1 MRGTGSR
8 PLSASS
14 GSTPSCSVASG
25 GGFVDLPERTVR
37 HLENAADNAS
47 AQADAIRK
55 AMEGVKA
62 LSDGASEGATGE

>member
-1 MRGTGSR
+1 M
-8 PLSASS
+8 
-14 GSTPSCSVASG
+14 SG

-55 AMEGVKA
+55 AMDGVKA
-62 LSDGASEGATGE
+62 ISREADGEGCGE

>member
-1 MRGTGSR
+1 M
-8 PLSASS
+8 
-14 GSTPSCSVASG
+14 ASG